1 MIWRPWARPGLLG
14 RERTVRKEEER
25 RRGIFNRRAAL
36 LGAIQLGAFGFL
48 GSRLYRLQIEEGAVG
63 SNGAG
68 TTILGS
74 IFANEM
80 IGNSGTN
87 IMFGLGGA
95 DTYRAGD
102 GLDYVYLVG
111 VTTSEI

>member
-1 MIWRPWARPGLLG
+1 MGSSSPELTANAFIERFNAGDAAGFAQLYAEDAIFTYDGVEKAVG
-14 RERTVRKEEER
+14 RR
-25 RRGIFNRRAAL
+25 
-36 LGAIQLGAFGFL
+36 
-48 GSRLYRLQIEEGAVG
+48 QIEEGAVG
-63 SNGAG
+63 RNGAG

-111 VTTSEI
+111 VTTSEIQLTDFVV